1 MDPKGRG
8 WFGSWL
14 ATSRLES
21 YTFLNVKIDENGPKR
36 QIDFHQVTFDLAT
49 VKMVPIHKKMDPW
62 IKGWFGSW
70 LATSRLEPY
79 TFLNVII
86 DEIGLKRLIDLHQ
99 VKNDHLL

>member
-1 MDPKGRG
+1 MYPKVRG

-21 YTFLNVKIDENGPKR
+21 YTFKNVKIDENGPKR

-49 VKMVPIHKKMDPW
+49 VKMVLTHNKMDPW

-70 LATSRLEPY
+70 LATSRLEPLNV
-79 TFLNVII
+79 LNVII
-86 DEIGLKRLIDLHQ
+86 DEI
-99 VKNDHLL
+99 